1 MTSTPTKHVENGK
14 FNIGDHIISTD
25 KYRDRFKVVMNYGD
39 RYLLHDA
46 TGHAVV
52 IPNRLMGQFKKEF

>member
-1 MTSTPTKHVENGK
+1 MTSMPMKQMENGK
-14 FNIGDHIISTD
+14 FNIGDHIVSTD

-39 RYLLHDA
+39 RYLLHDT

-52 IPNRLMGQFKKEF
+52 IPNRLMYQFKKEF

>member
-1 MTSTPTKHVENGK
+1 MENGK
-14 FNIGDHIISTD
+14 FNIGDHIVSTD

-52 IPNRLMGQFKKEF
+52 IPNRLMHQFKKEF